1 MSKLNKLN
9 SSESLSDYDVDDVEM
24 DEQNI
29 SENNSNSNDD
39 LCYEHFER
47 LLQKQQRKQLEMN
60 SNIKSNLNRC
70 GDGGEVR
77 GGDDDNDGGGTP
89 LSLELAQLLTK
100 SIDGTNTSLRMG
112 DSLIT
117 GSDYPIFGIT
127 KNIETLENTSLMST
141 STNLNLINTNHTN
154 NYIQSPELFLR
165 RNDEEIELEN
175 VSDVDDDMKL
185 LISTSYD
192 NDQKFR
198 NSNNL
203 RSEQPQQSLYY
214 NELLDDEE
222 EACCSHSNYDKGIV
236 NANQM
241 TSAANTYHNGD
252 DDHGNNH
259 SGVNSNET
267 IFETQSNEVPP
278 TSSTNSNH
286 ILNYLE
292 PNTSYHSVY
301 GYDNEQLMFEG
312 INLVEKNLN

>member
-29 SENNSNSNDD
+29 SENNSNSSNDD

-60 SNIKSNLNRC
+60 SNTKSNLNKS
-70 GDGGEVR
+70 GDGGDVR
-77 GGDDDNDGGGTP
+77 GDDDDGGGTP

-100 SIDGTNTSLRMG
+100 SIDGISTSLRMG
-112 DSLIT
+112 DNLIT

-127 KNIETLENTSLMST
+127 KNIETLENTSLMSK
-141 STNLNLINTNHTN
+141 STNLNLINTNHTH

-175 VSDVDDDMKL
+175 VADVDDDMKL
-185 LISTSYD
+185 LMSTSYD
-192 NDQKFR
+192 NDQKFQ

-203 RSEQPQQSLYY
+203 RSEREQQSLYN
-214 NELLDDEE
+214 NEYVDDDEE
-222 EACCSHSNYDKGIV
+222 EACCSHSNSDQRIV

-241 TSAANTYHNGD
+241 TSAAKTYRNSD

-259 SGVNSNET
+259 SGVNSNEI
-267 IFETQSNEVPP
+267 IFETQTNEARP

-312 INLVEKNLN
+312 IN